1 MNEPQHTN
9 QLPDTRLLDDQVF
22 DRLVDGDL
30 SPEEYRQ
37 VLQALANHPRG
48 WQRCAEAFLE
58 AQAWRQDLGQ
68 VRRSPAVPAAERLIP
83 VPESAAKSVARDWLK
98 MLVVAAASFLFAFV
112 AAQWYWRLSTSVQT
126 DYPGGAVATD
136 TATNRPDVDVAQHA
150 AAGSLEEVESTA
162 EALRHVPLTS
172 VKLAVNR
179 PGQADPQVMNV
190 PVYDPVAASELLS
203 NSQPAL
209 PEDLLNSLAAEGH
222 AVDLQRKLVPVS
234 LGDGRQM
241 MLPVEGYRIMP
252 VSRPSY

>member
-1 MNEPQHTN
+1 MNESQNTDRM
-9 QLPDTRLLDDQVF
+9 PDTRLLDDRIF

-30 SPEEYRQ
+30 SPDEYHQ
-37 VLQALANHPRG
+37 VLQALPHHPRG

-58 AQAWRQDLGQ
+58 AQAWRQELGQ
-68 VRRSPAVPAAERLIP
+68 VRRSPAAPEAEKLIP
-83 VPESAAKSVARDWLK
+83 VPKSAAKSVAADWLK

-112 AAQWYWRLSTSVQT
+112 AAQWYWRLSTPIRT
-126 DYPGGAVATD
+126 DYPGGAIAID
-136 TATNRPDVDVAQHA
+136 TATNRPDVDVAQHSA
-150 AAGSLEEVESTA
+150 QGSLEEVDSTA

-172 VKLAVNR
+172 VQLSVNR

-190 PVYDPVAASELLS
+190 PVYDPAAASELLS
-203 NSQPAL
+203 NSEPAL

>member
-1 MNEPQHTN
+1 MNKPQDTAR
-9 QLPDTRLLDDQVF
+9 LPDTRLLDDHVF

-30 SPEEYRQ
+30 SQDEYHQ
-37 VLQALANHPRG
+37 VLQALPHHPRG

-58 AQAWRQDLGQ
+58 AQAWRQELGH
-68 VRRSPAVPAAERLIP
+68 VRRSPPA
-83 VPESAAKSVARDWLK
+83 PEADKPMPAPKSAAKAVAADRLK

-112 AAQWYWRLSTSVQT
+112 TAQWYWRLSAPPQS
-126 DYPGGAVATD
+126 DYRRDAIATNS
-136 TATNRPDVDVAQHA
+136 ATNRPDAGESQHSA
-150 AAGSLEEVESTA
+150 EGSLEEVDSTA

-179 PGQADPQVMNV
+179 PGHADPQVMNV
-190 PVYDPVAASELLS
+190 PVYDPAAASELLS